1 MTDPYA
7 VSTALTAIKILVV
20 MFCVG
25 IPVLLLAILVVGG
38 ICKAINDAR
47 QRPPEDED

>member
-1 MTDPYA
+1 MTDPYV
-7 VSTALTAIKILVV
+7 VSATLTAIKILVI

-25 IPVLLLAILVVGG
+25 IPVLLLAILLVGG
-38 ICKAINDAR
+38 ICRAINDAR